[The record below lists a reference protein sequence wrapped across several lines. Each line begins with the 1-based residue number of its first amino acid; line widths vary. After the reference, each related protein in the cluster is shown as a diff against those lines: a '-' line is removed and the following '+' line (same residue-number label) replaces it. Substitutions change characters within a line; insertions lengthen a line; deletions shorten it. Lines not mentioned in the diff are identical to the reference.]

1 MKTTQKKKAQRKQRT
16 IITNAKLVREIEK
29 RMAGNSWTKH
39 KLGKET
45 NAKKQTYKLKRKG
58 DILEETSEYINLP
71 EAFRCEEGQS

>member
-1 MKTTQKKKAQRKQRT
+1 
-16 IITNAKLVREIEK
+16 
-29 RMAGNSWTKH
+29 MAGNSWTKH

-71 EAFRCEEGQS
+71 EAFRCEEGQSTDKVDGWLWEVTS